1 MLRRGRGRARINR
14 DDVVSSD
21 SALGYTSGASSRG
34 GGRGRGALPY
44 MTSVSEVGRNR
55 ASEERERHRTQPR
68 SVSDLQPNVQN
79 ISHGLAN
86 TERIQINQYEDAVAG
101 IRPIEKVEQYH
112 HRQPESGDQG
122 IKPSAEKLWPDMWH
136 GDKENGSDRP
146 ILGVSPFSES
156 GRFVVAGKSNI
167 NTHKK
172 NKKYEFSGCE
182 RVSNVSAQDS
192 HQTIARSLQVQ
203 APPKAIP
210 DYLFHDFVD
219 NSRNTCQLLNEFC
232 QFQRKSLRFED
243 VAAKESY
250 KNYSILVVVDGF
262 EYAPAEAWKKKL
274 AKEAACR
281 NALKRIL
288 IEYYSDMDDFP
299 KVDRLKSMKEGEEKI
314 SRDQDHPTR
323 YRPQPRIKLNE
334 LSLDLITKIRKE
346 QDDVDG
352 AENAR
357 IAEAVW
363 EKMDELN
370 ISSYRKQVVAVVI
383 NWTGVFHS
391 REPLVVSLAT
401 GNQNGEANDFKQEC
415 ASYTRD
421 NKWGRVLQDTSPW
434 VLARR
439 GLKRYLLNEA
449 KNFYQ
454 LQYENRFDEFFSI
467 FEIPANN
474 TSSQVLALKEGI
486 EIVFFASSV
495 PTMRDNATLLNER
508 PNTFFNR
515 GADKLL
521 RSMVLGVQG
530 SLNARL
536 MEPIY
541 ASRIIIGGSPGAI
554 NDSEVHR
561 FTEYITENLTDEM
574 AMASHELAG
583 VYHVF
588 RPAIQKVSLEGFPV
602 ADGRSNAVSWV
613 HLAPLRHSNTKK
625 TAVELIDPAS
635 GYRFTYQRGDR
646 SVKKQGVSRLCKFA
660 QWDLYIKSLTTRRMK
675 IQDQDSSYRLSKY
688 HAKDYRLTKEALID
702 AWIEIGIGEWPCD
715 PAVYEL
721 DIDQPRREN
730 DVLLTDVNLSYNKK

>member
-1 MLRRGRGRARINR
+1 
-14 DDVVSSD
+14 
-21 SALGYTSGASSRG
+21 
-34 GGRGRGALPY
+34 
-44 MTSVSEVGRNR
+44 MTSVSEVGRNQ
-55 ASEERERHRTQPR
+55 AREIPPR
-68 SVSDLQPNVQN
+68 SVSDLQPVAQN
-79 ISHGLAN
+79 NSCA
-86 TERIQINQYEDAVAG
+86 ERIPSNQYEDAVADFG
-101 IRPIEKVEQYH
+101 MERLEKYH

-136 GDKENGSDRP
+136 GDKENGSDGP
-146 ILGVSPFSES
+146 VLGVSPFSES
-156 GRFVVAGKSNI
+156 GRFVVAGESNI

-172 NKKYEFSGCE
+172 KKKYEFDGCE

-288 IEYYSDMDDFP
+288 IEYYTDMSDFP
-299 KVDRLKSMKEGEEKI
+299 KVDRLQSMKEGEEKI

-334 LSLDLITKIRKE
+334 LSLDLITKISKE
-346 QDDVDG
+346 QVDVDSD
-352 AENAR
+352 ENIR

-363 EKMDELN
+363 EKMKEELKLR
-370 ISSYRKQVVAVVI
+370 SFRKQLVAAVI
-383 NWTGVFHS
+383 NWTGVFQS

-401 GNQNGEANDFKQEC
+401 GSPLQEANDFKQEC

-434 VLARR
+434 VLAIR

-474 TSSQVLALKEGI
+474 TSSQVLALKDGI
-486 EIVFFASSV
+486 EIVFFASS
-495 PTMRDNATLLNER
+495 
-508 PNTFFNR
+508 
-515 GADKLL
+515 KLL
-521 RSMVLGVQG
+521 
-530 SLNARL
+530 
-536 MEPIY
+536 
-541 ASRIIIGGSPGAI
+541 
-554 NDSEVHR
+554 
-561 FTEYITENLTDEM
+561 
-574 AMASHELAG
+574 
-583 VYHVF
+583 
-588 RPAIQKVSLEGFPV
+588 
-602 ADGRSNAVSWV
+602 
-613 HLAPLRHSNTKK
+613 
-625 TAVELIDPAS
+625 
-635 GYRFTYQRGDR
+635 
-646 SVKKQGVSRLCKFA
+646 
-660 QWDLYIKSLTTRRMK
+660 
-675 IQDQDSSYRLSKY
+675 
-688 HAKDYRLTKEALID
+688 
-702 AWIEIGIGEWPCD
+702 
-715 PAVYEL
+715 
-721 DIDQPRREN
+721 
-730 DVLLTDVNLSYNKK
+730 